1 MLKYSMLEAPTG
13 AVSVKAAAFG
23 PQGYVVYHGD
33 AVPLEGARRVC
44 IVPLPNDFCEFRLL
58 AALANI
64 CPQAAEPVERAE
76 SLAVAAGEPA
86 TGGGASSQIPVRDIP
101 APQSPLEPNL
111 DPFGIAPEEPPLRAC
126 ATGGC
131 GDE

>member
-64 CPQAAEPVERAE
+64 CPQAADPVERAE

-86 TGGGASSQIPVRDIP
+86 TGGGASSQIT
-101 APQSPLEPNL
+101 PLEPRL
-111 DPFGIAPEEPPLRAC
+111 AGIADEEPPLRAC

>member
-64 CPQAAEPVERAE
+64 NPEAAEPVERAE

-86 TGGGASSQIPVRDIP
+86 TGGGASSQAI
-101 APQSPLEPNL
+101 PLEPRL
-111 DPFGIAPEEPPLRAC
+111 QGIRDPEQEDDTGEPYPIPSC
-126 ATGGC
+126 AAGGC
-131 GDE
+131 E